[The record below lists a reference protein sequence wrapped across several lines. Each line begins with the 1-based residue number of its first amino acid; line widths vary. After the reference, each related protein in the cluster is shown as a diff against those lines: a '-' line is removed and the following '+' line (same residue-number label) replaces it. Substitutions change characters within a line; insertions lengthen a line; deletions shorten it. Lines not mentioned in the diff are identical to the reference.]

1 MQSFPAVKLK
11 PFFNSIYRAL
21 AASTTDPTYLLFKL
35 SVCKKSANQ
44 IKVGLKGFG
53 AALKKKISNC
63 GWIEAKQLS
72 TII

>member
-53 AALKKKISNC
+53 AALNC